1 MVDRSRAVLRRRALI
16 VDDGLA
22 HLDTSTGRAAEGLA
36 RALEERDVDVIRAL
50 SFDDA
55 RSIVVSDTS
64 LRAILLNWNLGRDD
78 KGAHAQATALLHKLR
93 ERHGEVP
100 VFLLA
105 DREGVTRT
113 ISIEVAEMVDE
124 FVWLPED
131 AADFIAGRV
140 LAAMERYRESLLPP
154 YTRALVEYS
163 QVREH
168 SWSAP
173 GHQGGVGFTKLPI
186 GRAFH
191 DFYGENLFRTDMGI
205 ERGQLGSLLDHT
217 GPVAESEQYAA
228 RVFGAHRSYSGVV
241 GTSGSNRSIMQ
252 ACMTDGD
259 LVVLDRNCHKSIEQG
274 LMLTGAR
281 PVYLVP
287 TRNRYGIIGPIPPSQ
302 LEPKALQAKAKAS
315 PLTHDVAD
323 QKPVYSV
330 ITNCT
335 YDGLCY
341 NAVKAQQLLEQSCD
355 RIHFD
360 EAWYGYARFNPMYA
374 DHFAMRG
381 NPADHV
387 GPTVFATHSTH
398 KLLAALSQ
406 ASYIHIRDGRGS
418 ISHHHFNQAYM
429 MHTTT
434 SPLYP
439 IIASNDVTSAMMD
452 GRGGQ
457 SVTQEVIQEAVDFRQ
472 TVGRIRK
479 RFEEKRDWFFKPWN
493 AEAVTDPKTGRKIAF
508 EEAPS
513 ELLCTQQDPW
523 VLHPEDKWHGFEN
536 IAPNWCMLDPIKV
549 SLLTP
554 GMGDDGR
561 LQNTGVPAALVNAFF
576 TRFGI
581 VPTRVT
587 DFQVMF
593 LFSIGITKGKWGT
606 LIANLLSFKRHYD
619 ANDPVARVLPEL
631 TAQHPNRYRKLGL
644 RDLGAEMFEYLK
656 KYRPGDLLNSAY
668 ETLPVPEITPREAYS
683 RIVSNDVETVP
694 VDKIANRIAANAIM
708 PYPPG
713 IPMLMSGENFG
724 GEDSPQ
730 IGYLRGLQT
739 WDQQFPGF
747 EHVTEGAEVIDG
759 AYHVLCVRRA
769 TKSSKR
775 SAGSGA
781 RETR

>member
-1 MVDRSRAVLRRRALI
+1 MINPSRKTLQPRALI
-16 VDDGLA
+16 VDEGFA
-22 HLDTSTGRAAEGLA
+22 HPETAIGRAAEGLA
-36 RALEERDVDVIRAL
+36 QALEEHDVDVLRAFSL
-50 SFDDA
+50 EDA
-55 RSIVVSDTS
+55 HAIVGSDSS
-64 LRAILLNWNLGRDD
+64 LRAVLLDWDLGADD
-78 KGAHAQATALLHKLR
+78 EHSHAQATAVLRKLR

-113 ISIEVAEMVDE
+113 ITIEVAEMVDE
-124 FVWLPED
+124 FVWLLED
-131 AADFIAGRV
+131 TADFIAGRV
-140 LAAMERYRESLLPP
+140 LAAMERYRASVLPP
-154 YTRALVEYS
+154 YARALADYS
-163 QVREH
+163 RVREQ

-173 GHQGGVGFTKLPI
+173 GHQGGVAFTKLPV
-186 GRAFH
+186 GRAFF

-205 ERGQLGSLLDHT
+205 ERGKLGSLLDHT
-217 GPVAESEQYAA
+217 GPVKDSEAYAA
-228 RVFGAHRSYSGVV
+228 RVFGAHRSYSGIV

-252 ACMTDGD
+252 ACMQDGD

-281 PVYLVP
+281 PVYLLP
-287 TRNRYGIIGPIPPSQ
+287 TRNRFGIIGPIPPSEM
-302 LEPKALQAKAKAS
+302 EPATIQAKAKAS
-315 PLTHDVAD
+315 PLTRDVAD

-330 ITNCT
+330 VTNCT

-341 NAVKAQQLLEQSCD
+341 NAVKAQDLLEKSCD

-381 NPADHV
+381 DPADHE

-406 ASYIHIRDGRGS
+406 ASYIHIRDGRGA
-418 ISHHHFNQAYM
+418 IDHLRFNQAYM

-439 IIASNDVTSAMMD
+439 IVASNDITSAMMD
-452 GRGGQ
+452 GGGGH
-457 SVTQEVIQEAVDFRQ
+457 SLTQEVIQEAVDFRQ
-472 TVGRIRK
+472 TVGRVLRT
-479 RFEEKRDWFFKPWN
+479 FEERDDWFFKPWN
-493 AEAVTDPKTGRKIAF
+493 AEWVNDPKTGRKIAF
-508 EEAPS
+508 EDAPS

-523 VLHPEDKWHGFEN
+523 VMHPEDTWHGFEN
-536 IAPNWCMLDPIKV
+536 IAPDWCMLDPIKV
-549 SLLTP
+549 SLLAP
-554 GMGDDGR
+554 GMGEDGQ
-561 LQNTGVPAALVNAFF
+561 LLDTGVPAALVNAYF

-606 LIANLLSFKRHYD
+606 LITNLLSFKRHYD
-619 ANDPVARVLPEL
+619 NNESVAHVLPEL
-631 TAQHPNRYRKLGL
+631 AAQHPDRYRDIGL
-644 RDLGAEMFEYLK
+644 HDLGDEMFEYLK
-656 KYRPGDLLNSAY
+656 KYRPGDLLNRAY
-668 ETLPVPEITPREAYS
+668 ETLPEPEMTPREAYQ
-683 RIVSNDVETVP
+683 RIVTNDIELVP
-694 VDKIANRIAANAIM
+694 VDKLANRVAANAVM

-739 WDQQFPGF
+739 WDHQFPGF
-747 EHVTEGAEVIDG
+747 EHETEGAELENG
-759 AYHVLCVRRA
+759 TYHVLCVR
-769 TKSSKR
+769 
-775 SAGSGA
+775 
-781 RETR
+781 